1 MTEPLLDHLV
11 YAAPDIDELVT
22 SFAER
27 TGVKPVLGGRHVGRG
42 TRNYLAGLGGNAYLE
57 LIGPDD
63 PEAPEGKPAT
73 FGIDR
78 LTGPRLAAWVVRPP
92 DIEATVERARAEG
105 YDPGDIGPLSRRTPD
120 GTLLEWRLTPNRGD
134 RLDGLAPALIDWL
147 DAPHPTTND
156 LPVLPLVSLRGF
168 HPDPAALLA
177 ALRALDVELDVTEG
191 APALEAVLDTPNG
204 RITLR

>member
-11 YAAPDIDELVT
+11 YAGPDIDALVA
-22 SFAER
+22 SFTEQA
-27 TGVKPVLGGRHVGRG
+27 GVAPVLGGRHVGRG
-42 TRNYLAGLGGNAYLE
+42 TRNYLTGLGGNAYLE

-63 PEAPEGKPAT
+63 PRAPKPAT

-78 LTGPRLAAWVVRPP
+78 LTGPKLAAWVVRPA
-92 DIEATVERARAEG
+92 DIEHTVAQARKLG
-105 YDPGDIGPLSRRTPD
+105 YDPGDIGPLSRRTPE

-134 RLDGLAPALIDWL
+134 RFGGLAPALIDWL

-156 LPVLPLVSLRGF
+156 LPVLPLVSLRGT
-168 HPDPAALLA
+168 HPDPDAVRGALD
-177 ALRALDVELDVTEG
+177 ALDVELDLTEG
-191 APALEAVLDTPNG
+191 TPALEAVLDTPNG